1 MSTIT
6 MNKKDELIMR
16 LVHYFITEENYNP
29 IIVNG
34 VKDEIW
40 LENDKGPYKIVRI
53 NSNNI
58 FNKEQLNFDTY
69 KINSIV
75 KQIKKKTLSFS
86 VNTLNIQLNV
96 NEDLSLDDE
105 KNIYQAAI
113 QENSEDITA
122 KNIIEAFPNINEKL
136 IKDSNGLELILNVT
150 KEINEKTEETN
161 KSYEKT
167 FSPKKIVI
175 TPMLIL
181 ICIAMFVFTI
191 MSQGSGLLSD
201 LTTET
206 AVKFGA
212 NVMSKL
218 QSGELWRL
226 FTYMFLHGSIMHIV
240 LNMYSLYVIG
250 SQMETFIGK
259 TKYIIVYI
267 LSGITGGLLS
277 SVLSGNV
284 SVGASGAIF
293 GLLGAMLYFGYH
305 YRTYL
310 GGVIKSQ
317 IIPIIALN
325 ILIGFMQP
333 NVDNFCHIGGL
344 VGGLLAMMALGVED
358 KSSPVERINGGVC
371 LAILIGFL
379 TYLIMFV

>member
-75 KQIKKKTLSFS
+75 KQIKKKTLSLS
-86 VNTLNIQLNV
+86 VNTLNILLNV
-96 NEDLSLDDE
+96 NEDLSVTDE

-113 QENSEDITA
+113 FEHNDNITA

-136 IKDSNGLELILNVT
+136 IKDANGLDLIINVT

-161 KSYEKT
+161 KSYERT
-167 FSPKKIVI
+167 FSPKKIII
-175 TPMLIL
+175 TPLLIL
-181 ICIAMFVFTI
+181 ACIAMFVFTI
-191 MSQGSGLLSD
+191 MYQGTGALANV
-201 LTTET
+201 TVET
-206 AVKFGA
+206 AIKLGA
-212 NVMSKL
+212 NAIGEL
-218 QSGELWRL
+218 QKGELWRL
-226 FTYMFLHGSIMHIV
+226 FTYMFLHGSLMHIL

-259 TKYIIVYI
+259 TKFLLVYV
-267 LSGITGGLLS
+267 LSGLTGGLLS
-277 SVLSGNV
+277 SALGGNV

-317 IIPIIALN
+317 IIPIIVLN
-325 ILIGFMQP
+325 LLIGFSQSTI
-333 NVDNFCHIGGL
+333 DNFCHIGGL
-344 VGGLLAMMALGVED
+344 IGGLLTMMALGVED
-358 KSSPVERINGGVC
+358 KSSGVERVNGGVC

-379 TYLIMFV
+379 FYLIMFV

>member
-1 MSTIT
+1 MSTVT

-96 NEDLSLDDE
+96 NENLELDDE

-167 FSPKKIVI
+167 FSPKKIII
-175 TPMLIL
+175 TPLIIL

-191 MSQGSGLLSD
+191 MYQGTGALANV
-201 LTTET
+201 TTET
-206 AVKFGA
+206 AVKLGA

-226 FTYMFLHGSIMHIV
+226 FTYMFLHGSLMHIL

-259 TKYIIVYI
+259 TKYLIVYI
-267 LSGITGGLLS
+267 LSGLTGGLLS
-277 SVLSGNV
+277 SLLSGNV

-325 ILIGFMQP
+325 LLIGFMQP

-344 VGGLLAMMALGVED
+344 VGGFLAMMALGVED

>member
-191 MSQGSGLLSD
+191 MSQNKGLLSD

-325 ILIGFMQP
+325 LLIGFMQP